1 MTQTSTSIHCTITL
15 FTIGTWTIARLPE
28 SASDKLPSRG
38 MVMGEGTVN
47 GVHFQAPLE
56 PDGKWRHWFR
66 VSSALGK
73 SAGVQAGDTV
83 TVEIEPMKTWPRP
96 EVPQDLRQAL
106 IKVPAASALWEK
118 ITPKAQWEWI
128 RWIRSTK
135 QAETRARRIEVAC
148 SKLKS
153 GMRRPC
159 CFNSNACTE
168 PYVSHNWILL
178 EPTQTAPQ

>member
-1 MTQTSTSIHCTITL
+1 MTQISSSIHCTITL

-38 MVMGEGTVN
+38 MVMVHGTLN
-47 GVHFQAPLE
+47 DNPFEAPLE

-66 VSSALGK
+66 VNSALSK
-73 SAGVQAGDTV
+73 AAGAAAGDTV
-83 TVEIEPMKTWPRP
+83 ELEIAPMKEWPRP
-96 EVPQDLRQAL
+96 TVPTDLRKAL
-106 IKVPAASALWEK
+106 AGVPAAEALWEK
-118 ITPKAQWEWI
+118 ITPKAQWEWV

-135 QAETRARRIEVAC
+135 QAETRQRRIEVAC

-178 EPTQTAPQ
+178 EPGQTVKQ